1 MIRGWSIRF
10 GQGYWTAAPFIDI
23 NHSHSHYKSLLSSSF
38 YVSGLTLISL
48 SVSVD
53 NSWKGPSFNRPTPKC
68 MSTRI
73 TFSWCCNARWQ
84 QQLWTH
90 FLWIR
95 ATVDCLRPRCTMDGR
110 KWNNNIIGVGHKLQ
124 TTNVVINCNCD
135 CVFSPIASFV
145 VVDSVV
151 VVGAFG
157 RRKKTGRRNN
167 IEMRNN
173 MAIGDY

>member
-23 NHSHSHYKSLLSSSF
+23 NHSHSHYKSLLLSSSF

-73 TFSWCCNARWQ
+73 TFSWCCNA
-84 QQLWTH
+84 TVAGSSSFGH
-90 FLWIR
+90 IFLWIR

-135 CVFSPIASFV
+135 WVFSLV

-157 RRKKTGRRNN
+157 RRKKNRTK
-167 IEMRNN
+167 E
-173 MAIGDY
+173 